1 MRIRNVA
8 RGAAPCRRLQ
18 RIEAVVSDSQA
29 PKGLP
34 PGQGERVAKVLA
46 RAGVASRRE
55 IERMI
60 EQGRISKDG
69 VALTSPAFLVAGV
82 AGLAVDGRP
91 IETVPTTRMWR
102 FHKPFGVVTTHYDPQ
117 GRPTVFSQLPGEL
130 PRVISVGRLDQ
141 NTEGLLLLT
150 NDGEL
155 ARWLELPASGWQ
167 RQYRVRVSGFVDPF
181 ALVAIESGL
190 TIEGVQYGPV
200 LANIEPTPTRDG
212 VWLSIVIT
220 EGKNREVR
228 KILRHLGL
236 SILQLMRV
244 AFGPFTLG
252 ALPVGQV
259 EEVSPDEV
267 AAFVARRP
275 R

>member
-1 MRIRNVA
+1 M
-8 RGAAPCRRLQ
+8 
-18 RIEAVVSDSQA
+18 SDSQT
-29 PKGLP
+29 PKSLP

-55 IERMI
+55 VERMI
-60 EQGRISKDG
+60 EQGRVTKDG
-69 VALTSPAFLVAGV
+69 VLLTSPAFLVAGV
-82 AGLAVDGRP
+82 TGLAVDGRL
-91 IETVPTTRMWR
+91 IEGVETTRMWR

-117 GRPTVFSQLPGEL
+117 GRPTVFDQLPGEL

-181 ALVAIESGL
+181 ALVAIEEGV
-190 TIEGVQYGPV
+190 TIDGVQYGPV

-236 SILQLMRV
+236 SILQLKRV

-252 ALPVGQV
+252 DLPAGQV
-259 EEVSPDEV
+259 EEVQPNEV
-267 AAFVARRP
+267 AAFVAQRP